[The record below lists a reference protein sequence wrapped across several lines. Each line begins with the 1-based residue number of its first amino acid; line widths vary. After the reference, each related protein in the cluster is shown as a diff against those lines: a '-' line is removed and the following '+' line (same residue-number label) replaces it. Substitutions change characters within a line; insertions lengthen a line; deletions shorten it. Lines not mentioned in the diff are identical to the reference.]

1 VSENSFGVT
10 TDAGQIAGAAGTGD
24 GPDLLLLHGGPGIS
38 DYMALLAAE
47 TCGWRG
53 IHYQQR
59 GLAPSTT
66 DGPFTV
72 ARHVADAI
80 AVLDGLGVERTVVL
94 GHSWG
99 AHLALQVA
107 MAVPDRV
114 TGVVTIDG
122 LGPHGDGH
130 APELG
135 AELRARLTPEQA
147 RRNAEIDER
156 LSGPDG
162 SDADLVASTALLWGS
177 YFADRGQVAPL
188 PEDLRASLACAN
200 GTFGSLITEEFADD
214 AFAGRLGGL
223 TVPVVVL
230 AGAASPM
237 PVVAG
242 EEIARLLPHGEL
254 VVVPD
259 AGHLPW
265 FEHPGCVADALARL
279 RAEEMET
286 A

>member
-1 VSENSFGVT
+1 MTEDTFTIT
-10 TDAGQIAGAAGTGD
+10 TDAGTIAGAAGTGG
-24 GPDLLLLHGGPGIS
+24 GPDLLLLHGGPGVT
-38 DYMALLAAE
+38 DYMALLAGE
-47 TCGWRG
+47 TGGWRG

-80 AVLDGLGVERTVVL
+80 AVLDGLGVAHAVVL

-107 MAVPDRV
+107 LAAPDRI
-114 TGVVTIDG
+114 TGVVAIDG
-122 LGPHGDGH
+122 PGLSGDGH

-135 AELRARLTPEQA
+135 AALRARLTHEEA
-147 RRNAEIDER
+147 ERCAEIDER
-156 LSGPDG
+156 LGSPDAT
-162 SDADLVASTALLWGS
+162 DADLVASTALLWGS
-177 YFADRGQVAPL
+177 YFAVRADAEPM
-188 PEDLRASLACAN
+188 PADLRASLA
-200 GTFGSLITEEFADD
+200 GTIGTMGSVYADEFADD
-214 AFAGRLGGL
+214 AFAGKLAHL
-223 TVPVVVL
+223 TTPTVVL

-237 PVVAG
+237 PVAASEEVAG
-242 EEIARLLPHGEL
+242 LLPRGEP

-265 FEHPGCVADALARL
+265 AERPGYVADALARL
-279 RAEEMET
+279 PGPA
-286 A
+286 